1 MYRIKL
7 TSGDEANYGSIDEL
21 AQAVKAGTV
30 TDTAAIYH
38 ARAEKWLPIASHPHY
53 KMAKERASPRT
64 AGGAPSASRPAVT
77 GSRPAGGP
85 ATNGGSGQRP
95 ALGASGQRPAVGV
108 SAQRTAVP
116 TAPRASGTHATSPGS
131 APQSGSRVSTAERPV
146 RAPIAERRT
155 APQAAVPEP
164 RPVLPK
170 PDPVAPS
177 ESPASNALGLVQAD
191 GAIEQ
196 EKVGQAPLKG
206 VEIEQTPTI
215 AEPEVVAQQAS
226 VTIEQEPAPLKLVSH
241 DAPPSADRIEL
252 IHPDRSVSQ
261 GAPMT
266 LESIGALGGVMED
279 ASDAPMGIP
288 APIHDFASVEP
299 AELHAV
305 GARSRAPLFIGLGL
319 AAAAA
324 IGALAFLRTPS
335 TPAPAVTETRTA
347 PTPVTA
353 PAAAPTAV
361 GAAAGDS
368 TVDRVAQAGAQSQ
381 GTSSRRRRDTQPDPE
396 GEDGL
401 EPPPRVVLPAAP
413 SVSALTDAAS
423 LPTVEAEAPD
433 LVNRKKA
440 LEQTV
445 REIDSSMRRES
456 GKSGG
461 STR

>member
-53 KMAKERASPRT
+53 KMAKERVSPR
-64 AGGAPSASRPAVT
+64 PA
-77 GSRPAGGP
+77 AGP
-85 ATNGGSGQRP
+85 ATNGASGQRQGVTASGQRP
-95 ALGASGQRPAVGV
+95 ALGASGQRPALGTTG
-108 SAQRTAVP
+108 Q
-116 TAPRASGTHATSPGS
+116 RASAPASPQATANGATQPGT
-131 APQSGSRVSTAERPV
+131 SRVSAAERPV
-146 RAPIAERRT
+146 RAPVVQRRT
-155 APQAAVPEP
+155 APQAAVPQ
-164 RPVLPK
+164 PK
-170 PDPVAPS
+170 PVPTKPVPTKPVPVVSS
-177 ESPASNALGLVQAD
+177 EPPASNALGLVLAD

-196 EKVGQAPLKG
+196 EKVGQSPLAE

-215 AEPEVVAQQAS
+215 EAPEVVAQAPAS
-226 VTIEQEPAPLKLVSH
+226 VTIEQEPAPLKLVSN
-241 DAPPSADRIEL
+241 DAPPAADRIEL
-252 IHPDRSVSQ
+252 IHPDRSVSPD
-261 GAPMT
+261 APMT
-266 LESIGALGGVMED
+266 VESIGALGGVMED
-279 ASDAPMGIP
+279 ASDGAMEIP
-288 APIHDFASVEP
+288 VPIRDFAPVEP

-324 IGALAFLRTPS
+324 IGALVFLRKPS

-353 PAAAPTAV
+353 PAAPPAAV
-361 GAAAGDS
+361 GAATGDS
-368 TVDRVAQAGAQSQ
+368 TVDRVTQGGERSQ
-381 GTSSRRRRDTQPDPE
+381 GASSRRRRDTEPDPE
-396 GEDGL
+396 GADGL
-401 EPPPRVVLPAAP
+401 EPPPREVLPAAP
-413 SVSALTDAAS
+413 SVRALTDAAA